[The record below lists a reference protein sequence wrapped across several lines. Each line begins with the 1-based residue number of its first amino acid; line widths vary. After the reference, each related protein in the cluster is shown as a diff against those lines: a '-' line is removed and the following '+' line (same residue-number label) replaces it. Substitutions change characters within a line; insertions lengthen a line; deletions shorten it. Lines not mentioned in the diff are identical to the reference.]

1 VRVVCL
7 AWLAAS
13 LASSFA
19 PAPAPA
25 PASRSLPL
33 WTGQWEIV
41 ADPLTARGLAGLPD
55 SICGS
60 ACTIRETKRGLSIDR
75 LSVFD
80 LALPGELIPGQPGQA
95 AAGSSGWQVTRTA
108 DALTVT
114 GFDPATGDGSQH
126 PATRYVL
133 AVRGEFLQVE
143 MTRLTGTAPPTFTPL
158 YRRAYTQPDR

>member
-1 VRVVCL
+1 MRVVYM

-19 PAPAPA
+19 AA
-25 PASRSLPL
+25 PASRSLPQ

-60 ACTIRETKRGLSIDR
+60 ACTIRETTRGLSIDR

-80 LALPGELIPGQPGQA
+80 LALPEELISGQPGQA
-95 AAGSSGWQVTRTA
+95 PAGTSEWQVLRTA
-108 DALTVT
+108 DAVTVT
-114 GFDPATGDGSQH
+114 GFDPATGDGAQR

-133 AVRGEFLQVE
+133 GVRGDFLQVE
-143 MTRLTGTAPPTFTPL
+143 MTRLTGTAPPTFTLL
-158 YRRAYTQPDR
+158 YRRAYTQPNR

>member
-25 PASRSLPL
+25 SPSLPL
-33 WTGQWEIV
+33 WTGQWEIL

-60 ACTIRETKRGLSIDR
+60 ACTIRETHRGFSIDR
-75 LSVFD
+75 RSVFD

-95 AAGSSGWQVTRTA
+95 PARTSDWQAMRTA
-108 DALTVT
+108 DTLTVT
-114 GFDPATGDGSQH
+114 GFDPSTGDGSQH

-143 MTRLTGTAPPTFTPL
+143 MTRLAEGAPPTFTLL
-158 YRRAYTQPDR
+158 YRRAYTQPNR

>member
-1 VRVVCL
+1 MRVVCL

-19 PAPAPA
+19 PAPAH
-25 PASRSLPL
+25 RSFPL

-95 AAGSSGWQVTRTA
+95 PAGGLGWQVTRSA

-114 GFDPATGDGSQH
+114 GFDPATGDGAQNV
-126 PATRYVL
+126 ATRYVL

-143 MTRLTGTAPPTFTPL
+143 MTRLEGADIAPTFTLL
-158 YRRAYTQPDR
+158 YRRAYSQPDR